1 MATLEE
7 SLLEIPPLEP
17 EEIETIETVEAE
29 DYLYNEENDSG
40 EGKLFPLYV
49 TTNWIRLFHGTRGKT
64 ATSSRFKDFDAF
76 PTDKQC
82 TRYNRHF
89 HRD

>member
-49 TTNWIRLFHGTRGKT
+49 TTN
-64 ATSSRFKDFDAF
+64 
-76 PTDKQC
+76 
-82 TRYNRHF
+82 
-89 HRD
+89 

>member
-1 MATLEE
+1 MAFVKKINGNFLDPILQPFNNNNNTEVMATLEE

-49 TTNWIRLFHGTRGKT
+49 TTN
-64 ATSSRFKDFDAF
+64 
-76 PTDKQC
+76 
-82 TRYNRHF
+82 
-89 HRD
+89 